1 MVSGHNHRHTRNLQC
16 GPASVGLLHDQGIHT
31 LLQLYRETSDYKAI
45 IRLFWA
51 TVKAG
56 TQERGTER
64 GTEVIWLHTG
74 NYTRQEARSTVASQQ
89 LLRVTA

>member
-1 MVSGHNHRHTRNLQC
+1 MWPGSC
-16 GPASVGLLHDQGIHT
+16 GGWNFEG
-31 LLQLYRETSDYKAI
+31 
-45 IRLFWA
+45 A

-56 TQERGTER
+56 TQER

-89 LLRVTA
+89 LLRVTAQLSSVGPATYH